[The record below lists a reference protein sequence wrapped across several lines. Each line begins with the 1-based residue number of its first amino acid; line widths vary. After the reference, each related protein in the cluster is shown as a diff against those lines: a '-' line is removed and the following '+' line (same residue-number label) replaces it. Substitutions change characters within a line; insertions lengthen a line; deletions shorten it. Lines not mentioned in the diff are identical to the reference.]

1 MKTFIQNNKRKLLL
15 ILAAVLIVCTF
26 SGFMLTASAFTIATG
41 WTVTYRTD
49 CEAIISTTT
58 EDLDTV
64 TAYPVSGS
72 VNEFGIVVN
81 GQVYGNANV
90 ASTLTA
96 NKLILGTVGE
106 DFNEGSNYEDYVI
119 YYKLSTDTYFTC
131 ANTRTITT
139 QSSKKVQIAPVTITE
154 AGTYTICA
162 VQCSYTVDADDV
174 EEYFTRSAFLTVT
187 VNPDFTLPE
196 NPTKTGY
203 TFSGW
208 YTDQACTTLF
218 EGDAITSDL
227 VLYAGWTAN
236 SYTVIFNGNGATN
249 GTMANQQFT
258 YNTKQALRSNA
269 FARTGYNFEGWA
281 LSDTATVQK
290 YTNEQEVQNL
300 ASEDGATITLF
311 AVWSPSSFTVTFN
324 ANGGVGTMPSQ
335 VIEYDAAT
343 PLNACTFTREG
354 YIFKGWATS
363 IGGAVVYKD
372 MDSVKNLSTDP
383 NNPVQLYAVWE
394 IIQCNVTFIVDGK
407 VYAVVTVDYGTP
419 TEEVIADVVDANL
432 YNIEEQLLPLE

>member
-26 SGFMLTASAFTIATG
+26 SGFMLTASAFTLATG
-41 WTVTYRTD
+41 WTVTYRDGEATSWETTD
-49 CEAIISTTT
+49 DMA
-58 EDLDTV
+58 TV
-64 TAYPVSGS
+64 TDFAVKGS
-72 VNEFGIVVN
+72 VADYGLAIN
-81 GQVYGNANV
+81 GQVYGNANI

-96 NKLILGTVGE
+96 NRLKVATLGESSESGGYYYNT
-106 DFNEGSNYEDYVI
+106 YL
-119 YYKLSTDTYFTC
+119 YYKLESDTYFTRAEC
-131 ANTRTITT
+131 HASTT
-139 QSSKKVQIAPVTITE
+139 ESSKKVTAFAVTLTE
-154 AGTYTICA
+154 PGTYTICA
-162 VQCSYTVDADDV
+162 VSCDYYVDADDT
-174 EEYFTRSAFLTVT
+174 EETYARSAFLTVI
-187 VNPDFTLPE
+187 VDPSYTLPE

-208 YTDQACTTLF
+208 YTDQNCTTKF
-218 EGDAITSDL
+218 EGDTITSDL

-311 AVWSPSSFTVTFN
+311 AVWSPSSFTITFN

-363 IGGAVVYKD
+363 IGGVVVYKD

-432 YNIEEQLLPLE
+432 YNVEEQSLPLE

>member
-26 SGFMLTASAFTIATG
+26 SGFMLTASAFTLATG
-41 WTVTYRTD
+41 WTVIYRTD

-64 TAYPVSGS
+64 TAYPVHGS
-72 VNEFGIVVN
+72 VNEYGIVVN

-106 DFNEGSNYEDYVI
+106 DFNEGSNYEDYAI
-119 YYKLSTDTYFTC
+119 YYKLSTDTYFTR

-236 SYTVIFNGNGATN
+236 NYTVHFHFVAGSEERTQSFVYDTAQTLAPNE
-249 GTMANQQFT
+249 FE
-258 YNTKQALRSNA
+258 Y
-269 FARTGYNFEGWA
+269 TGYTFKGWA
-281 LSDTATVQK
+281 TSTPATSVK
-290 YTNEQEVQNL
+290 YTDEQEVNNL
-300 ASEDGATITLF
+300 TADADGHVHLY
-311 AVWSPSSFTVTFN
+311 AVWAPTSFTVAFN
-324 ANGGVGTMPSQ
+324 ANGGEGQMTSQ
-335 VIEYDAAT
+335 VMEYDAPTA
-343 PLNACTFTREG
+343 LSACTFTREG

-363 IGGAVVYKD
+363 ADGPVVYDDKAI
-372 MDSVKNLSTDP
+372 VKNLASNP

-419 TEEVIADVVDANL
+419 AEEVISSAVNAAL
-432 YNIEEQLLPLE
+432 YNVVEEELPLE

>member
-26 SGFMLTASAFTIATG
+26 SGFMLTASAFTLATN

-106 DFNEGSNYEDYVI
+106 DFNEGSNYEDYAI
-119 YYKLSTDTYFTC
+119 YYKLSTDTYFTR

-227 VLYAGWTAN
+227 VLYAGWTPN
-236 SYTVIFNGNGATN
+236 NYIVHFHINNGGNTQR
-249 GTMANQQFT
+249 NQFFVYDTAQKLLPNVFE
-258 YNTKQALRSNA
+258 
-269 FARTGYNFEGWA
+269 FTGYTFKGWA
-281 LSDTATVQK
+281 TSASSTSVK
-290 YTNEQEVQNL
+290 YTDEQEVKNL
-300 ASEDGATITLF
+300 TADADGHVHLYALWAPT
-311 AVWSPSSFTVTFN
+311 SFTVAFN
-324 ANGGVGTMPSQ
+324 ANGGEGQMTSQ
-335 VIEYDAAT
+335 VITYDAAT
-343 PLNACTFTREG
+343 ALSACTFTREG

-363 IGGAVVYKD
+363 ADGSVVYDDKAI
-372 MDSVKNLSTDP
+372 VKNLSSDP
-383 NNPVQLYAVWE
+383 NTPVNLYAVWE
-394 IIQCNVTFIVDGK
+394 IVQCNVTFIVDGK

-419 TEEVIADVVDANL
+419 AEEVISSAVNAAL
-432 YNIEEQLLPLE
+432 YNVVEEELPLE

>member
-26 SGFMLTASAFTIATG
+26 SGFMLTASAFTLATG

-106 DFNEGSNYEDYVI
+106 DFNEGSNYEDYAI
-119 YYKLSTDTYFTC
+119 YYKLSTDTYFTR

-208 YTDQACTTLF
+208 YTDQACTTKF
-218 EGDAITSDL
+218 EGDTITSDL
-227 VLYAGWTAN
+227 VLYAGWRPIQYNVAFDAN
-236 SYTVIFNGNGATN
+236 GGTGYMPQEGFVYDTEQALATN
-249 GTMANQQFT
+249 SFT
-258 YNTKQALRSNA
+258 
-269 FARTGYNFEGWA
+269 RTGYSFAGWG
-281 LSDTATVQK
+281 TASGSTTVK
-290 YTNEQEVQNL
+290 YTNEQIVKNL
-300 ASEDGATITLF
+300 STIDGNTITLY
-311 AVWSPSSFTVTFN
+311 AIWTPESYIVKFN
-324 ANGGVGTMPSQ
+324 ANGGTGTMVDQ
-335 VIEYDAAT
+335 TIEYDEST
-343 PLNACTFTREG
+343 KLSTCTFAKEG

-363 IGGAVVYKD
+363 ADGPVVYD
-372 MDSVKNLSTDP
+372 DAQAVKNLSSDP
-383 NNPVQLYAVWE
+383 NTPVNLYAVWE

-419 TEEVIADVVDANL
+419 AEEVISSAVNAAL
-432 YNIEEQLLPLE
+432 YNVVEEEFPLE